1 MLLVVHHEDCLAHDT
16 GEGLF
21 EAGPHPLIADPEPH
35 PEGPRRLRNV
45 RSALERG
52 PLAGGLEWRVARPAG
67 PAALE
72 RVHSPAHVARVA
84 ALADLDGVTAI
95 GDSSTFAS
103 PRTWD
108 AARAA
113 AGCAL
118 DAVDAVLDGEAALAY
133 ALARP
138 PGHHA
143 GPATI
148 DGYCF
153 LNNVALAAQR
163 ALDRGA
169 QRVAIVDWDV
179 HHGNGTQACFWSRP
193 EVLTISLH
201 MDHRAWDPVTHPE
214 AGTPDEVGAGAGA
227 GRNVNVALPFG
238 GGDRAYAATFERV
251 VAPALR
257 AFRPDVLIAAA
268 GQDASQFDPNGRMS
282 VSMAGFHAI
291 GTAFGALAA
300 ELGGGRAVLTQEGGY
315 GPTYSAL
322 CLLATLAGVLG
333 RPTGVDDP
341 LAIYPD
347 HDAGHDAAIAA
358 TLAAHAGLGLLP
370 GR

>member
-1 MLLVVHHEDCLAHDT
+1 MLLVVHHDDCLAHDT
-16 GEGLF
+16 GAGLF
-21 EAGPHPLIADPEPH
+21 EAGPSPLIEVPEPH
-35 PEGPRRLRNV
+35 PESPARVRNIH
-45 RSALERG
+45 SALERG
-52 PLAGGLEWRVARPAG
+52 PLAGALAWRVARPA
-67 PAALE
+67 ARDSIE
-72 RVHSPAHVARVA
+72 RVHPPSHVDAVA
-84 ALADLDGVTAI
+84 ALAELTGVTRV

-118 DAVDAVLDGEAALAY
+118 DAADAVLDREAPYAY
-133 ALARP
+133 ALGRP

-153 LNNVALAAQR
+153 LNNAALAAQR

-169 QRVAIVDWDV
+169 ARVAIVDWDV
-179 HHGNGTQACFWSRP
+179 HHGNGTQACFWSRGD
-193 EVLTISLH
+193 VLAISLH
-201 MDHRAWDPVTHPE
+201 MDHRSWDPETHPE
-214 AGTPDEVGAGAGA
+214 RGLADEVGEGDGE
-227 GRNVNVALPFG
+227 GRNVNVALPLG
-238 GGDRAYAATFERV
+238 GGDAAYAACFERV

-257 AFRPDVLIAAA
+257 AFAPDVLIGCA

-291 GTAFGALAA
+291 GGAFGALAA
-300 ELGGGRAVLTQEGGY
+300 ELCDGRAILVQEGGY

-322 CLLATLAGVLG
+322 CLLATLSGLLG
-333 RPTGVDDP
+333 RPTGVEDP
-341 LAIYPD
+341 LALYPD
-347 HDAGHDAAIAA
+347 LDTGHDAAIAA
-358 TLAAHAGLGLLP
+358 TLAAHAGLGLL
-370 GR
+370 